1 MTLFDF
7 NASSQLLSHGPLA
20 HRMRPMNLNDFIGHS
35 DIIGDNSIIKN
46 ALENNQLFSMIFWGP
61 PGCGK
66 TTLAKLIGNTD
77 NYIFSEIFIRDK
89 NLKLSPIKQNGLIQT
104 LSLLPL
110 SYPGHNILTEDIGAL
125 EGVDDCR
132 CGRKGKYFSIKG
144 RVPGTELRG
153 CSDVN

>member
-77 NYIFSEIFIRDK
+77 NYIFSEMSAVVSGVADIKKQLSNAQKSLSMYSKRSVLFIDEIHRFNK
-89 NLKLSPIKQNGLIQT
+89 SNASASISAFNEPI
-104 LSLLPL
+104 PL
-110 SYPGHNILTEDIGAL
+110 SVLLSA
-125 EGVDDCR
+125 
-132 CGRKGKYFSIKG
+132 FSTINFKSS
-144 RVPGTELRG
+144 TF
-153 CSDVN
+153 N